1 MEQRAELAP
10 VRPRAR
16 IEVLDMLRG
25 IALLGILFINIP
37 YMAAPVAEFSA
48 DVRAIGWTLP
58 DRIAWSANYLV
69 WSGTMRCVLQFLFG
83 AGMMILTA
91 KAMEPDGPVGVADLY
106 YRRNLWLLA
115 FGVAD
120 AVLLFW
126 PGDIVHIY
134 ALAALFI
141 FPFRRLG
148 PKLLLML
155 GLGWSVLFAVGIPD
169 YGLREYVTRTEL
181 VHDVRNAVADEQAGL
196 PLTRA
201 DRSAMVDW
209 RRTLKALD
217 RPAET
222 ANAIA
227 DERAA
232 HAGGAFAYAK
242 HFWLVWSELIS
253 EWLVWSVIEAVCTML
268 IGMALWKWGIL
279 QGRLGR
285 GAYLRLLTG
294 CYVLGFALRGVG
306 LSETL
311 SFAPGPQ
318 TIWFTAEVA
327 RLSIGLGHV
336 ALVNFAVQTRFGAA
350 LLQPFRA
357 AGRVAFSLYFLQQ
370 FLGMWVLFAPWGF
383 DLWGRFGWAEMS
395 GIAFA
400 VIAGEVVL
408 ANLWL
413 RAFATGPLEWA
424 WRSLAYG
431 RWLPFRWP
439 AGPLPGPLVPQ
450 AKLASNPGAAS

>member
-1 MEQRAELAP
+1 MEQQAALAP
-10 VRPRAR
+10 VRPKAR

-48 DVRAIGWTLP
+48 DVRTIGWTLP
-58 DRIAWSANYLV
+58 DKIAWSVNFLL

-83 AGMMILTA
+83 AGMLILAA
-91 KAMEPDGPVGVADLY
+91 KAMEPDGPVAVADLY

-126 PGDIVHIY
+126 PGDILHIY

-141 FPFRRLG
+141 FPFRRLS
-148 PKLLLML
+148 PRLLLTL
-155 GLGWSVLFAVGIPD
+155 GLGWSVLFALGVPD

-181 VHDVRNAVADEQAGL
+181 VHQVNRAVADEQAGH
-196 PLTRA
+196 PLTRS
-201 DRSAMVDW
+201 DRLALVDW
-209 RRTLKALD
+209 KRTIEALD
-217 RPAET
+217 RPAQT
-222 ANAIA
+222 AQAIT

-242 HFWLVWSELIS
+242 HFWLAWSDLIS
-253 EWLVWSVIEAVCTML
+253 TWLVWSVIEAVCTML
-268 IGMALWKWGIL
+268 IGMALWKWGII
-279 QGRLGR
+279 QGKWSR
-285 GAYLRLLTG
+285 GFYLRLLIG
-294 CYVLGFALRGVG
+294 CYAIGFTLRGIG
-306 LSETL
+306 LAETL
-311 SFAPGPQ
+311 SFGRGPQ

-327 RLSIGLGHV
+327 RLALGLGHI
-336 ALVNFAVQTRFGAA
+336 ALINLAVQTRFGRA
-350 LLQPFRA
+350 LLQPFKA

-400 VIAGEVVL
+400 VIAGEIVL

-431 RWLPFRWP
+431 RRLPFRKP
-439 AGPLPGPLVPQ
+439 AGPLPGTVAPQ
-450 AKLASNPGAAS
+450 AKLASNPPLAP